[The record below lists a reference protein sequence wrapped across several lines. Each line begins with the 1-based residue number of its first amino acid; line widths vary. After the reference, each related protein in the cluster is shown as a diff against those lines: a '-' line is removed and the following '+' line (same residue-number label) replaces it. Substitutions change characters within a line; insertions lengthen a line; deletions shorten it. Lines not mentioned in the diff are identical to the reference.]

1 MTRTYRILLALL
13 ACSLLTCAAFAQAGD
28 RVEDLP
34 GFDPDRYIVKFRM
47 DIPMKASRADFVKA
61 MGATR
66 VYHDLEGIN
75 AVAVELPAAAL
86 KALANN
92 RNVDYVERDLPRYAM
107 AQTTPYG
114 IVQSQASLVSPGA
127 GNRLVCIIDSGFDAA
142 HEDLGN
148 NVSGYNGN
156 LPWATD
162 GFGHGTHVAGTIS
175 ALDNNIGVIGVWP
188 GVDLYIVRVFGD
200 DGAWAYS
207 STLIDAA
214 QRCSNAGA
222 NVVSMSLGCSGRRCS
237 STSERAQFDNMW
249 NAGMISVAAAGNDG
263 NTSSSYPASYDSVIS
278 VAALDSSNVVA
289 TFSQQNS
296 QVEIGAAGVGVK
308 STLPMGLGTDESATV
323 DGTSYEVIALT
334 DSASGTGSGPLV
346 DCGDGSSTC
355 PGGGGQV
362 CLIERGTISFAE
374 KVAACEAGGG
384 DAAIIYNNVAGN
396 FSGTLGGAAT
406 AIQSVSMSQAD
417 GQFLAANKLGTTAS
431 VTTAPGNYASWD
443 GTSMATPHVSGVAA
457 LIWSHDTSWTNQQ
470 VRDCINA
477 TALDLGAAGR
487 DNAYGFGLIQAQD
500 ALNGLIAGT
509 CGGGGTPT
517 CEPVGASCTSN
528 ADCCS
533 NSCKG
538 KTGAKTCK

>member
-1 MTRTYRILLALL
+1 MTRMTRTLVALT
-13 ACSLLTCAAFAQAGD
+13 ACSFLAGAVFAQAAA

-34 GFDPDRYIVKFRM
+34 GFDSDRYIVKFRN
-47 DIPMKASRADFVKA
+47 DIPMKASRVDFAKA

-66 VYHDLEGIN
+66 VYHDLTGIN
-75 AVAVELPAAAL
+75 AVAVELPEAAF
-86 KALANN
+86 KALAGN
-92 RNVDYVERDLPRYAM
+92 RNVDFIERDLPRYPM

-127 GNRLVCIIDSGFDAA
+127 GNRLVCIIDTGFDYG
-142 HEDLGN
+142 HEDLGT
-148 NVSGYNGN
+148 NVTGYNGN
-156 LPWATD
+156 LPWNSD
-162 GFGHGTHVAGTIS
+162 GYGHGTHVAGTIA
-175 ALDNNIGVIGVWP
+175 ALDNNVGVIGVWP

-200 DGAWAYS
+200 DGSWAYS
-207 STLIDAA
+207 SDLIDAA
-214 QRCSNAGA
+214 GRCGNAGA
-222 NVVSMSLGCSGRRCS
+222 DVISMSLGCSGQVCRS
-237 STSERAQFDNMW
+237 NAEENQFNSLW
-249 NAGMISVAAAGNDG
+249 SAGLISVAAAGNDG
-263 NTSSSYPASYDSVIS
+263 NTQSSYPASYDSVIS

-323 DGTSYEVIALT
+323 DGTGYEVIALT

-417 GQFLAANKLGTTAS
+417 GQFLAANKLGTAAS

-470 VRDCINA
+470 VRDCLDA

-487 DNAYGFGLIQAQD
+487 DNAYGYGLVQAQA
-500 ALNGLIAGT
+500 ALNGLIAGS

-517 CEPVGASCTSN
+517 CAPVGGSCTVNS
-528 ADCCS
+528 DCCS

-538 KTGAKTCK
+538 KSGAKTCK

>member
-1 MTRTYRILLALL
+1 MTRMTRILVALLALGLL
-13 ACSLLTCAAFAQAGD
+13 AGAAFAQS
-28 RVEDLP
+28 VQDLP
-34 GFDPDRYIVKFRM
+34 GFDPDRFIVKFRSDVPLKM
-47 DIPMKASRADFVKA
+47 DRTTFAKS

-66 VYHDLEGIN
+66 VHHDLAGIN
-75 AVAVELPAAAL
+75 AVSVELPQAAL
-86 KALANN
+86 KALINN
-92 RNVDYVERDLPRYAM
+92 RAVDFVERDLPRYPM

-162 GFGHGTHVAGTIS
+162 GFGHGTHVAGTIA
-175 ALDNNIGVIGVWP
+175 ALDNSIGVVGVWP

-207 STLIDAA
+207 SDLIDAA
-214 QRCSNAGA
+214 ARCGNAGA
-222 NVVSMSLGCSGRRCS
+222 NVISMSLGCSGNFCS
-237 STSERAQFDNMW
+237 STAERNQFDSLW
-249 NAGMISVAAAGNDG
+249 SQGLISVAAAGNDG
-263 NTSSSYPASYDSVIS
+263 NTQSSYPASYDSVIS
-278 VAALDSSNVVA
+278 VAALDSANVVA

-308 STLPMGLGTDESATV
+308 STLPMGLGTEESATV
-323 DGTSYEVIALT
+323 NGTGYEVIAM
-334 DSASGTGSGPLV
+334 DGSANGTGSGTLV
-346 DCGDGSSTC
+346 DCGDGSATC

-362 CLIERGTISFAE
+362 CLIERGTTSFAE

-384 DAAIIYNNVAGN
+384 AAAIIYNNAPGG
-396 FSGTLGGAAT
+396 FSGTLNGAAT

-417 GQFLAANKLGTTAS
+417 GQFLAANSLGTAAS
-431 VTTAPGNYASWD
+431 VTTGPGNYASWD

-487 DNAYGFGLIQAQD
+487 DNAYGNGLIQAQD
-500 ALNGLIAGT
+500 ALNGLIAGS
-509 CGGGGTPT
+509 CGGGGNPPT
-517 CEPVGASCTSN
+517 CSPAGSSCSSN
-528 ADCCS
+528 SDCCS

-538 KTGAKTCK
+538 KPGNKSCK